1 MSRQLFEARI
11 SELKNSKGKN
21 NVMLTRAEYK
31 VIFQSLKRIA
41 SDENYK
47 PDKNERSWKSRYQI
61 MRFELE
67 GKTREYLVKPN
78 PKKPEKKLRIVTVEG
93 MYDAI
98 SKVHEATMHAG
109 RRLSYP
115 IIRDQY
121 ANITEEHLQ
130 LFINCCQHCQTKNS
144 GGVKKGIVVSTGF
157 VFKSAKILF

>member
-78 PKKPEKKLRIVTVEG
+78 PKKPEKKLRIVTVE
-93 MYDAI
+93 
-98 SKVHEATMHAG
+98 V
-109 RRLSYP
+109 
-115 IIRDQY
+115 
-121 ANITEEHLQ
+121 
-130 LFINCCQHCQTKNS
+130 
-144 GGVKKGIVVSTGF
+144 
-157 VFKSAKILF
+157 